1 MTYRTEN
8 LKDIAVAIREL
19 EDKIT
24 DYEWD
29 GRGEHANALRLILDG
44 YYKLQ
49 EQGELYIPE
58 F

>member
-8 LKDIAVAIREL
+8 LKDIAVAIRDL

-24 DYEWD
+24 DYEWE
-29 GRGEHANALRLILDG
+29 GRGEHTKALRLILDG